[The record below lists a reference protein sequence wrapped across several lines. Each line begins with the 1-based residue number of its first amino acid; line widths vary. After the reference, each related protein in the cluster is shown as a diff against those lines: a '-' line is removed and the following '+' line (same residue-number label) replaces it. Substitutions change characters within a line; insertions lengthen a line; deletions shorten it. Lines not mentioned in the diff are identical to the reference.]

1 MYAIGTC
8 LDASTVSAAALSG
21 TVVSDTCSPSVVG
34 FVSSVSSST
43 ESELSSVDLTSSSAS
58 VSLAATLETRALS
71 IAGSET
77 KLTSSSEPFATTNT
91 PSTKSCA
98 FTLTPTLKPSRKPV
112 AASTNASLPAVVS
125 AILNVASIP
134 CSVAVIDKTFPI
146 GRVRSCS
153 SNNLTFLVAIDS
165 GLNVVS
171 PADVDPVSFHV
182 TTRPVIVRDSL
193 SADVI
198 VSGMFSFI

>member
-34 FVSSVSSST
+34 FVFSVSSSKD
-43 ESELSSVDLTSSSAS
+43 SEFSSIDSSSLVS
-58 VSLAATLETRALS
+58 VSLAATELTRALS

-77 KLTSSSEPFATTNT
+77 KDTSSSEPLATTRT

-112 AASTNASLPAVVS
+112 AASTSASLPAVVS

-182 TTRPVIVRDSL
+182 TTRPVIVRVSL